1 MKITNTEIAKMV
13 AKRGY
18 DFDDALADID
28 AGRTPE
34 EEELEITEDEVE
46 DMVDAICDGFDEE
59 AEYKSGEMW

>member
-1 MKITNTEIAKMV
+1 MRITNVEIAKMV

-18 DFDDALADID
+18 DFEDALADVD

-34 EEELEITEDEVE
+34 EEEQEITEEEVE
-46 DMVDAICDGFDEE
+46 EMVDAICDSFDEE